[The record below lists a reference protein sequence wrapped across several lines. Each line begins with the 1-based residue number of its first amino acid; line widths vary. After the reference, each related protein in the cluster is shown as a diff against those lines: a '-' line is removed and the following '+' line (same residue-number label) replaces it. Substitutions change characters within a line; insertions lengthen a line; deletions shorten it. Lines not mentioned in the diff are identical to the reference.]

1 MNLMNIDPS
10 KPLMLDAN
18 IFLYAIQ
25 RKSAQCVDL
34 IDRIA
39 GGEINCF
46 VTSHILAEI
55 MHVLMIEEARSNGA
69 ITGGN
74 PARKLSEKPEI
85 IRSLYIYENVFED
98 ILNLGINIETVGK
111 ADLMEAL
118 VIQRRYGL
126 LTNDSLL
133 VAVAKRLGI
142 TSLASAD
149 KVFGKVRNLTLYTP
163 DDIQV

>member
-25 RKSAQCVDL
+25 RKSAQSVDL

-46 VTSHILAEI
+46 VTSHILAEV

-74 PARKLSEKPEI
+74 PARKLSERPEI

-98 ILNLGINIETVGK
+98 IINLGINIETVGK
-111 ADLMEAL
+111 TDLMEAL

-126 LTNDSLL
+126 LTNDSLI

-149 KVFGKVRNLTLYTP
+149 KVFSKVRNLTLYAP
-163 DDIQV
+163 DDIQ